1 MLIVP
6 RLPCINL
13 GIISLSFSQ
22 STDTGDY
29 YPEGYDRDAISFEE
43 GMGGSQAMMG
53 GDRGGPALP
62 GMENLGAD
70 AVMMGGIE
78 QAEDIPE
85 GMEFI
90 MSSVPD
96 GQFEMTVAASS
107 SGECRVDGGN
117 RIYSYGTFSMQAIL
131 VPIKEQALLSCLRV
145 WLTVLYF

>member
-78 QAEDIPE
+78 QLLPALPVSVGLTGEIAFIPTAH
-85 GMEFI
+85 FRCK
-90 MSSVPD
+90 PFLP
-96 GQFEMTVAASS
+96 Q
-107 SGECRVDGGN
+107 
-117 RIYSYGTFSMQAIL
+117 
-131 VPIKEQALLSCLRV
+131 
-145 WLTVLYF
+145 